1 MSGDARGMEMD
12 VRGGVG
18 GIHANLDDMSTTAG
32 LIDDV
37 SAEMLGLAA
46 ALHTFLVD
54 PDVVASAI
62 LDPIGVAKFEAAMLT
77 ALDGPDGLTT
87 VAGSIGLRAIG
98 LRTAVISYRTV
109 DDVHATLTDTRRF
122 VQGMTLPFALSILG
136 PLGVNWWE
144 VEERAGRD
152 PGADLGRLLTEH
164 PGIIDEA
171 VGSAPGSVAM
181 LSLFLI
187 PRAGAFRL
195 ATGEILFPTN
205 VTEGAALL
213 SLLYDDG
220 KAHVEFLRIDRDDR
234 VMTQPPRGFGDLMGG
249 LNYRNNKPAGQIDVR
264 VVERTLADGSV
275 QRSYIVDIPGT
286 KSWNLPN
293 QGNGQINDLGTNLH
307 ALAGHT
313 TAYERGIAEAL
324 LQAGAKP
331 SDPVML
337 VGHSQGGI
345 VAVNAAR
352 HFTTSGEYRVTHV
365 VTAGSPVANLRV
377 PDSVKVLSLEN
388 EHDIVPHL
396 DAHENPD
403 EPNHTTVTFDRQY
416 GEIGANHN
424 ILRSYLPPADALD
437 QSIDP
442 SVRDFRDSAE
452 PFLTGDHL
460 TSHAYRVTRVPS

>member
-62 LDPIGVAKFEAAMLT
+62 LDPIGVAKFEAAMLA

-122 VQGMTLPFALSILG
+122 VQGIALPFVLPALGLA
-136 PLGVNWWE
+136 GVNWWDRE
-144 VEERAGRD
+144 VRAGRD
-152 PGADLGRLLTEH
+152 PGADLERLITEH
-164 PGIIDEA
+164 PGIVDEV
-171 VGSAPGSVAM
+171 VGSASGTLTMA
-181 LSLFLI
+181 SLL
-187 PRAGAFRL
+187 AFRTGALRL
-195 ATGEILFPTN
+195 APGETLFPTN
-205 VTEGAALL
+205 ITEGVGLL

-220 KAHVEFLRIDRDDR
+220 KADVEPLGIDATPPF
-234 VMTQPPRGFGDLMGG
+234 MTVAPRGFADLIGG
-249 LNYRNNKPAGQIDVR
+249 LYYRNDQPAGQIDVR
-264 VVERTLADGSV
+264 VVERRLADGAV
-275 QRSYIVDIPGT
+275 QRGYIVDIPGT
-286 KSWNLPN
+286 KTWNLPN
-293 QGNGQINDLGTNLH
+293 QDNGQVNDLGTNLH
-307 ALAGHT
+307 ALAGHS

-324 LQAGAKP
+324 RQTGAKP
-331 SDPVML
+331 GDPVML

-352 HFTTSGEYRVTHV
+352 HFTASGEYRVTHV
-365 VTAGSPVANLRV
+365 VTAGSPVANLSV
-377 PDSVKVLSLEN
+377 PDSVKGLSLEN
-388 EHDIVPHL
+388 EHDIIPHL
-396 DAHENPD
+396 DGHENPD
-403 EPNHTTVTFDRQY
+403 EPNRTTATFDRQH
-416 GEIGANHN
+416 GNIGDDHN
-424 ILRSYLPPADALD
+424 IAASYLPAAHALD
-437 QSIDP
+437 QSTDP
-442 SVRDFRDSAE
+442 SVQDFRDSAE
-452 PFLTGDHL
+452 PFLTSDHL
-460 TSHAYRVTRVPS
+460 TSHAYSVTRVPS